1 MGLIRYIGKKA
12 VIYLATFFVAV
23 TLNWAIPRFMPGNPI
38 GILLSRFAT
47 LPESAEVM
55 YSYFTQAFG
64 LDKPLY
70 EQYINFWRALLNGDL
85 GVSIYLYP
93 QKVRD
98 IVLEALPYDIV
109 LIVPA
114 VIVSWIVGNWLGAL
128 ASTNRRL
135 DNILMP
141 IFYFLTA
148 SPYFWMAIVLAWV
161 FTVTIPIFPPSG
173 AYSPGISPSLSLSFI
188 VDFLKHWI
196 LPFLSLL
203 LVMLGGWAI
212 GMRNMI
218 IYELESNYS
227 RYMEALGAPN
237 RLILRY
243 AFRNAMLP
251 QITGLALQIGLAV
264 AGAITTEI
272 VFSYPGLGYLM
283 LQAIQN
289 QDYFLMQG
297 AFLVIVIMVLI
308 SNFVIDIVYA
318 IVDPR
323 VRYTYTGETG

>member
-1 MGLIRYIGKKA
+1 MGLAGYIGKKLL
-12 VIYLATFFVAV
+12 VYLITFYVAV
-23 TLNWAIPRFMPGNPI
+23 SLNWAIPRLMPGDPI
-38 GILLSRFAT
+38 GVLISRFAT
-47 LPESAEVM
+47 LPESSKII
-55 YSYFTQAFG
+55 YSYFMQAFG
-64 LDKPLY
+64 FNKPLH
-70 EQYINFWRALLNGDL
+70 EQYINFWRALIHGDL
-85 GVSIYLYP
+85 GVSIYMYP
-93 QKVRD
+93 MKVKD
-98 IVLEALPYDIV
+98 IVLDALPYDIV

-114 VIVSWIVGNWLGAL
+114 VIVSWIIGNWLGAV
-128 ASTNRRL
+128 ASLNRKL

-141 IFYFLTA
+141 VFYFLTA
-148 SPYFWMAIVLAWV
+148 SPYFWMAIVLAWI
-161 FTVTIPIFPPSG
+161 FTVIIPVFPPSG
-173 AYSPGISPSLSLSFI
+173 AYSPGLNPSLSLDFI
-188 VDFLKHWI
+188 IDFLKHWI

-227 RYMEALGAPN
+227 RYMESLGASR
-237 RLILRY
+237 RLILSY

-297 AFLVIVIMVLI
+297 AFLIIVIMVLV
-308 SNFVIDIVYA
+308 SNFIIDIVYA
-318 IVDPR
+318 FIDPR
-323 VRYTYTGETG
+323 IKHAYAGEAG

>member
-1 MGLIRYIGKKA
+1 MGLASYIGKKA
-12 VIYLATFFVAV
+12 MVYAVTFFVAV
-23 TLNWAIPRFMPGNPI
+23 TLNWAIPRLMPGDPI
-38 GILLSRFAT
+38 GLLLSRFAT
-47 LPESAEVM
+47 MPESTEVL
-55 YSYFTQAFG
+55 YSYFMQSFG
-64 LDKPLY
+64 LDRPLH
-70 EQYINFWRALLNGDL
+70 EQYLNFWRALLNGDL
-85 GVSIYLYP
+85 GVSIYMYP
-93 QKVRD
+93 KKVED

-114 VIVSWIVGNWLGAL
+114 VVVSWVIGNWLGAL
-128 ASTNRRL
+128 ASVNKRL

-141 IFYFLTA
+141 VFYFLTA
-148 SPYFWMAIVLAWV
+148 SPYFWMAIVLAWI
-161 FTVTIPIFPPSG
+161 FTVVIPVFPPSG
-173 AYSPGISPSLSLSFI
+173 AYSPGLEPSLSITFI

-227 RYMEALGAPN
+227 RYMEALGAP
-237 RLILRY
+237 RELILRY
-243 AFRNAMLP
+243 SFRNAMLP

-297 AFLVIVIMVLI
+297 AFLVIVVMVLV
-308 SNFVIDIVYA
+308 SNFVIDLVYA
-318 IVDPR
+318 FIDPR
-323 VRYTYTGETG
+323 IRATYSGEA

>member
-1 MGLIRYIGKKA
+1 MGIMRYIAKKTI
-12 VIYLATFFVAV
+12 VYIITFIVAV
-23 TLNWAIPRFMPGNPI
+23 TLNWGIPRLMPGDPI
-38 GILLSRFAT
+38 GVLLSRFAT
-47 LPESAEVM
+47 LPQSAEVM
-55 YSYFTQAFG
+55 YSYFMQAFG
-64 LDKPLY
+64 LDRPLH
-70 EQYINFWRALLNGDL
+70 EQYINFWKALLNGDL
-85 GVSIYLYP
+85 GVSIYMYP
-93 QKVRD
+93 KKVED
-98 IVLEALPYDIV
+98 IVMEALPYDLV

-114 VIVSWIVGNWLGAL
+114 VVVSWVIGNWLGAL
-128 ASTNRRL
+128 APLHRRL
-135 DNILMP
+135 DAMLMP
-141 IFYFLTA
+141 VFYFLTS
-148 SPYFWMAIVLAWV
+148 SPYFWIAIVLAWV
-161 FTVTIPIFPPSG
+161 FTVMIPVFPPSG
-173 AYSPGISPSLSLSFI
+173 AYSPGMQPSLSLEFI
-188 VDFLKHWI
+188 ADFLKHWI
-196 LPFLSLL
+196 LPFLSLV

-212 GMRNMI
+212 GMRNLI

-227 RYMEALGAPN
+227 RYMEALGAP
-237 RLILRY
+237 RGLVLRY

-297 AFLVIVIMVLI
+297 AFLVIVVMVLV
-308 SNFVIDIVYA
+308 SNFIIDIVYA

>member
-1 MGLIRYIGKKA
+1 MGFAG
-12 VIYLATFFVAV
+12 YLAKKVVVYTITFIVTA
-23 TLNWAIPRFMPGNPI
+23 TLNWGIPRLMPGDPI
-38 GILLSRFAT
+38 GVLLSRFAA
-47 LPESAEVM
+47 LPQSTEVM
-55 YSYFTQAFG
+55 YSYFMQAFG
-64 LDKPLY
+64 LDKPLH
-70 EQYINFWRALLNGDL
+70 EQYINFWKALFNGDL

-93 QKVRD
+93 KKVED
-98 IVLEALPYDIV
+98 ILLEALPYDLV

-114 VIVSWIVGNWLGAL
+114 VVVSWIIGNWLGAL
-128 ASTNRRL
+128 ASTSRRL
-135 DNILMP
+135 DSLLMP
-141 IFYFLTA
+141 VFYFLTS
-148 SPYFWMAIVLAWV
+148 SPYFWMAIVLAWLL
-161 FTVTIPIFPPSG
+161 TVVVPIFPPSG
-173 AYSPGISPSLSLSFI
+173 AYSPGMQPSLSLGFI
-188 VDFLKHWI
+188 KDFLMHWT
-196 LPFLSLL
+196 LPFLSLV

-212 GMRNMI
+212 GMRNLI
-218 IYELESNYS
+218 IYEIESNYS
-227 RYMEALGAPN
+227 RYMEALGAP
-237 RLILRY
+237 RGLILRY

-297 AFLVIVIMVLI
+297 AFLVIVVMVLV
-308 SNFVIDIVYA
+308 SNFIVDIVYA